1 MTGDLTQIDLPWN
14 VKSGLRQ
21 SIEILQGIEGIGH
34 VKLTTEDVVRHRLV
48 KEIIKAYDFDDE
60 RRKAMK
66 EAEKNGKNIEAIIAE
81 TSAETPVNGSES
93 DVKEVL

>member
-1 MTGDLTQIDLPWN
+1 MQNLLSDGIFPTG
-14 VKSGLRQ
+14 
-21 SIEILQGIEGIGH
+21 
-34 VKLTTEDVVRHRLV
+34 
-48 KEIIKAYDFDDE
+48 IKAYDFDDE